1 MECYILSSRKGT
13 DTCNN
18 MDKSFF
24 FFFETSKVFIRRK
37 RSIVC
42 VDRYTGELTERV
54 PESLSHGN

>member
-18 MDKSFF
+18 MDESF

-37 RSIVC
+37 RSIVF